1 MRRKTVIDDLPPVKC
16 PVCGKP
22 VDINGVPYI
31 VKEGPVCSADCFIK
45 KVKERI
51 NERNKCI

>member
-1 MRRKTVIDDLPPVKC
+1 MRRKPVIDDLPPVKC

-45 KVKERI
+45 KVKERT